1 MGFLHPLLPLFMH
14 PDMTSAA
21 GTATTALADD
31 AHDTVVHRYIHHM
44 IANGA
49 LMGFTAA
56 VGLHEGDTDG
66 VLK

>member
-1 MGFLHPLLPLFMH
+1 MY

-21 GTATTALADD
+21 GTSTTALADD
-31 AHDTVVHRYIHHM
+31 AHNTVVHRYIHHM
-44 IANGA
+44 IANRA
-49 LMGFTAA
+49 LMRFTAA